1 MTVDDRVT
9 LPLSAVRAAAIRM
22 CAGFCDDPWTGDLLP
37 SGHDPACLIPLLVER
52 DAMAAEVYR
61 TTAISGD
68 CMDSVKHGACGGC
81 ACHCHTLKT
90 GRMKK

>member
-9 LPLSAVRAAAIRM
+9 LPLSAVRAAANLL
-22 CAGFCDDPWTGDLLP
+22 CGVVCGDPWTGRLIHDAHDLR
-37 SGHDPACLIPLLVER
+37 CLQPLLDER

-68 CMDSVKHGACGGC
+68 CMDSVKHSACGGC

-90 GRMKK
+90 GRMRK